1 MVQLSSFYKTLFSSV
16 RECYEHDLYC
26 DVKLFACVE
35 GNDSN
40 VEESADYPEPSNM
53 RAVQCHSL
61 VLCSVAPTFKVF
73 FYLARAFSQPQPRQ
87 TCFFSFKKPCFI
99 GYIYYRMYFWMLRLI
114 TNWKRGVFICPI

>member
-40 VEESADYPEPSNM
+40 VEESGDYPEPSNM

-73 FYLARAFSQPQPRQ
+73 FYLARAFSQPKPRQ
-87 TCFFSFKKPCFI
+87 IGCVLVSSLSKNLVSSDTFI
-99 GYIYYRMYFWMLRLI
+99 TGCTF
-114 TNWKRGVFICPI
+114 GC